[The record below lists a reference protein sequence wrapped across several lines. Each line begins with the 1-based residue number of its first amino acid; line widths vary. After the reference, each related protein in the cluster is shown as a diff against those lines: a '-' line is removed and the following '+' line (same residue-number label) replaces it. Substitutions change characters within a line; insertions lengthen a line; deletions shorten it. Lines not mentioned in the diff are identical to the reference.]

1 MAKKKKVI
9 SGPVVQTPI
18 EEPEIQKTEEIQEET
33 QPEETIQEE
42 VEEESVT
49 EEHAASGEIDK
60 DDLGYTIYTADNTKQ
75 AEIPLKYKI
84 WSAVVL
90 IAMCIFGYFL
100 ATKNTYIPVN
110 NVEVTVEVNDNDS
123 SFMVLLDDLEHSQ
136 VDLFYDNAHL
146 ALRPKTTS
154 AGLLYS
160 DLKPG
165 QYTVHIL
172 DVRRSYI
179 NYGVRTV
186 TMGSPADVKDLT
198 ELVAK
203 AIRDL
208 PDEGNKLSICND
220 LIVSFLNAATPGCVD
235 IAAREKELIHTNNVA
250 MGFEGEP
257 KLENESVWFNIFKKN
272 GLISEYLKKKGT
284 DVTVSNYSAIYTAIA
299 NGIKEGIK

>member
-9 SGPVVQTPI
+9 SGPVVQTQT
-18 EEPEIQKTEEIQEET
+18 EEPEIQKTEEIQEEI
-33 QPEETIQEE
+33 QPEEIK
-42 VEEESVT
+42 EEEEATVKN
-49 EEHAASGEIDK
+49 EHAASGEIDK
-60 DDLGYTIYTADNTKQ
+60 DDVGYVIYTADNTKQ

-84 WSAVVL
+84 WSG
-90 IAMCIFGYFL
+90 IAIVAICIFGYFL
-100 ATKNTYIPVN
+100 ATKSTYIPIH

-146 ALRPKTTS
+146 AVRPKTTS

-186 TMGSPADVKDLT
+186 TLGSPVEVKDLT

-203 AIRDL
+203 AIRAL

-220 LIVSFLNAATPGCVD
+220 LIASFLNAAKPGCID
-235 IAAREKELIHTNNVA
+235 MAAREKELVHTNNLA
-250 MGFEGEP
+250 LGFEGEQ
-257 KLENESVWFNIFKKN
+257 KVENEAVWFNIFKKD
-272 GLISEYLKKKGT
+272 GVISEYLKKQGT
-284 DVTVSNYSAIYTAIA
+284 DINLNNYSALYTAIA